1 VKRPRPSY
9 LALLIAL
16 ILLVVAEPL
25 LRQVINGLLLFH
37 VLLTILFVA
46 AFLAVF
52 RTRAERL
59 AGVLLGA
66 PTLIGAWTGYI
77 LPGVRDLSVTAGFHL
92 LAALFLGLSVT
103 IVFRKIYREP
113 EVSAD
118 GIFGAFCG
126 YLIVGIAFGHLY
138 CMVETLA
145 PGSFRGE
152 RVAEQLAHPE
162 RRVFVLV
169 YFSFMTLTTAG
180 YGDIVPAS
188 EAARG
193 LAVAETVIGQFYLA
207 VLVAELIGKRV
218 SQTVSDRQSDSKK

>member
-1 VKRPRPSY
+1 VKRPPASY

-25 LRQVINGLLLFH
+25 LRQVFNGLLLFH
-37 VLLTILFVA
+37 VLLTFVFVT

-92 LAALFLGLSVT
+92 LAALFLCFSVA
-103 IVFRKIYREP
+103 IVLRKVYREP
-113 EVSAD
+113 EVSVD

-126 YLIVGIAFGHLY
+126 YLIVGVAFGHLY
-138 CMVETLA
+138 CMVEALA
-145 PGSFRGE
+145 PGSFRGDK
-152 RVAEQLAHPE
+152 VAEQLAHAD
-162 RRVFVLV
+162 RRIFVLV

-180 YGDIVPAS
+180 YGDIVPAG

-218 SQTVSDRQSDSKK
+218 SQSVSPPPSDSTK